1 MTASP
6 AANTE
11 HTDPAAESAAPGRP
25 VSADER
31 IVALDFIRGIAV
43 LGILFA
49 NIVAFGY
56 PILAY
61 FWPPALEGGANEA
74 DRWVWLFQFVT
85 VDGKFRGLFTLLFGA
100 GIYLFMERA
109 WARGAGRRLQAKR
122 LIWLALFGL
131 AHFYLLWTG
140 DILFLYAVSGLV
152 ALTMIKWQ
160 AKTQLRVGLI
170 WYLVTSLMFS
180 LVMGGQAAMES
191 LPALQAQQPE
201 AYEQMREALA
211 ELRSSADEE
220 SRVMASGSYLEI
232 VAWRAREESLGLVT
246 EVPFFALLETIPLIL
261 IGMAMY
267 RLGLFERRFDPAKM
281 RRWGWIGLIAGA
293 ALSLPLGLWVV
304 SAGFPMM
311 LTQFAFNGPSQFLHL
326 PMVLGL
332 AALLALWAPSA
343 AATWLGSRFVAAG
356 RMAFSNYLGTSLVLM
371 FVFQGWAGGLYGR
384 FHRLELLVVVLAM
397 WALMLAWSKW
407 WLARFR
413 YGPLEWLWRCL
424 TYGLLFPL
432 RR

>member
-1 MTASP
+1 MNVSA
-6 AANTE
+6 AANTGF
-11 HTDPAAESAAPGRP
+11 TDPAAEGEEPGRP

-49 NIVAFGY
+49 NIVGFGY
-56 PILAY
+56 PMIAY
-61 FWPPALEGGANEA
+61 FWPPALQGGATDA
-74 DRWVWLFQFVT
+74 DCWVWLFQFVI

-109 WARGAGRRLQAKR
+109 WARGEGRWLQARR
-122 LIWLALFGL
+122 LIWLAAFGL

-152 ALTMIKWQ
+152 ALSMIKWQ
-160 AKTQLRVGLI
+160 ARTQLRVGLV
-170 WYLVTSLMFS
+170 WYLVASLMFS

-191 LPALQAQQPE
+191 LPSIQAQQPE
-201 AYEQMREALA
+201 AYAQMREGLDRLLA
-211 ELRSSADEE
+211 NAEKEG
-220 SRVMASGSYLEI
+220 RVMADGSYAEI
-232 VAWRAREESLGLVT
+232 VAWRLSEESASLVT

-267 RLGLFERRFDPAKM
+267 RFGLFDRRLDPAKM
-281 RRWGWIGLIAGA
+281 RRWGWIGLISGVV
-293 ALSLPLGLWVV
+293 LSVPLGLWVV
-304 SAGFPMM
+304 ARDFPMM

-332 AALLALWAPSA
+332 AALLALWAPGEA
-343 AATWLGSRFVAAG
+343 GTWLGSRLVAAG

-384 FHRLELLVVVLAM
+384 FHRPEMLLFVLAM
-397 WALMLAWSKW
+397 WVLMLAWSKW

-424 TYGLLFPL
+424 TYSHLFPL